1 MLHGYIFSSSKQH
14 LWLPSMQASKC
25 MSPGTCSWHFMEF
38 APAISVDPEALKVT
52 SNFQKK
58 IGGGWSSNAKFSMVI
73 LRVFPYR
80 IVCCC
85 WVWSFFLTPALT
97 GGKCLF
103 VSKISSWLL
112 DSTHEVIMIRF
123 RLNRFMIKGPEFWCV
138 MIQKCF
144 RKMPSNLAPLF
155 WCHLYLITHYKLYN
169 ACVYFH
175 MFHPK
180 ELYKCPKTSK
190 KKGSFLLLR
199 SRGIDQC
206 LGCSEMGPTS
216 TLNQTFAAIF
226 FRKKTE
232 KLG

>member
-1 MLHGYIFSSSKQH
+1 MYVTWDLFLAFHGVCTGQ
-14 LWLPSMQASKC
+14 
-25 MSPGTCSWHFMEF
+25 E
-38 APAISVDPEALKVT
+38 SVDPEALKVT

-112 DSTHEVIMIRF
+112 DSTQGGDHFVRF
-123 RLNRFMIKGPEFWCV
+123 RLNRGNDQRTRILMCYDAP
-138 MIQKCF
+138 KCF
-144 RKMPSNLAPLF
+144 RIHAGSNLATPF
-155 WCHLYLITHYKLYN
+155 WCHLHLITHYKLYN
-169 ACVYFH
+169 LCLYFSH
-175 MFHPK
+175 GFTPK

>member
-112 DSTHEVIMIRF
+112 DSTQGGDHGKISVESGKWF
-123 RLNRFMIKGPEFWCV
+123 KGPEFWCV
-138 MIQKCF
+138 MMPRSASEKC
-144 RKMPSNLAPLF
+144 RL
-155 WCHLYLITHYKLYN
+155 
-169 ACVYFH
+169 
-175 MFHPK
+175 
-180 ELYKCPKTSK
+180 
-190 KKGSFLLLR
+190 
-199 SRGIDQC
+199 
-206 LGCSEMGPTS
+206 
-216 TLNQTFAAIF
+216 
-226 FRKKTE
+226 
-232 KLG
+232 